1 MAIDEETCMVAH
13 EAAVDVVPKAR
24 PCEGALA
31 TNWLPALNAMPPCCI
46 MTSAVDRVGP
56 THRRSMSSCVRA
68 GFTAIGGWR
77 ASCAGTQSSRE
88 LL

>member
-31 TNWLPALNAMPPCCI
+31 TNWLPALNAMPCCHPNEVI
-46 MTSAVDRVGP
+46 LHEDHSLAVVCSRARGP
-56 THRRSMSSCVRA
+56 
-68 GFTAIGGWR
+68 
-77 ASCAGTQSSRE
+77 
-88 LL
+88 